1 MCSVEKQANE
11 FIKTRA
17 TATLCQLWKTF
28 HDHLL
33 ERPQLQ
39 HEMVRIEDELERRF
53 PEIFMEWQ
61 CASDTDYDRYCN
73 PRNFFTI
80 ENADEVKIRPEI
92 CF

>member
-1 MCSVEKQANE
+1 MINVEKQANE
-11 FIKTRA
+11 FVRTRA
-17 TATLCQLWKTF
+17 TSTLCHWWKTL

-53 PEIFMEWQ
+53 PEAFREWIGS
-61 CASDTDYDRYCN
+61 AEDDYAAYCE
-73 PRNFFTI
+73 PRRFFTI
-80 ENADEVKIRPEI
+80 ENAEEARLRPEI